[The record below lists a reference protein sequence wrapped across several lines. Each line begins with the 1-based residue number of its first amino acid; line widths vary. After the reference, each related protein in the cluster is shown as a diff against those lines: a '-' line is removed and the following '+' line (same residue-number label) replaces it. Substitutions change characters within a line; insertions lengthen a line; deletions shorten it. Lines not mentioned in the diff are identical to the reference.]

1 MRNKTCSKGKF
12 LPYNEVTAQACEDA
26 RNGKIGL
33 SIAIVCEVLA
43 TPLRD
48 RYMASRG
55 IKAQL

>member
-1 MRNKTCSKGKF
+1 MNITILSTLR
-12 LPYNEVTAQACEDA
+12 PHNEVTAKACEDA

-43 TPLRD
+43 IPLRD